1 MDRKETV
8 NKFCPGLNPE
18 HMQVKLFFINLF
30 YNRRE
35 EKIL

>member
-1 MDRKETV
+1 MDRKEAV

-18 HMQVKLFFINLF
+18 HMQMNLCLINFF

>member
-1 MDRKETV
+1 MDRKEAV

-18 HMQVKLFFINLF
+18 HMQVNLFFINLF
-30 YNRRE
+30 YSRRE